1 MKELLEEYVLENHSL
16 KQQVDLLAR
25 LVSIATFEDKEILM
39 SELTLVEL
47 VNITVEGGVVTVG

>member
-16 KQQVDLLAR
+16 KQQLDLLAR

>member
-16 KQQVDLLAR
+16 KQQVELLAR